1 MYESGKSSL
10 VDENWRRLLMA
21 KQWTTTTLHNGVEMP
36 TLGLGVWKMENND
49 EVKTAVQAAID
60 AGYKAIDTAAAYK
73 NEEGVGAAIKDSS
86 TPREDLF
93 ITSKVW
99 NDDQGYESTLK
110 AFEDTVTKLG
120 VDTLDLYLIHWPV
133 EGKYKET
140 WKAMEKLYKDGRI
153 RAIGVS
159 NFHPAHLEDLM
170 KDAEIKPMVNQVE
183 FHPLLN
189 QQELRDYCNQ
199 HSIQLEAWSP
209 LAQGK
214 LLDNDVVKQIADQHG
229 KSTAQVIIRWDLE
242 HEVVTIPKSSNPERI
257 KQNFDVFDF
266 ELTKDDIRAI
276 DELNQNERMGPD
288 PDHFDF

>member
-1 MYESGKSSL
+1 MT
-10 VDENWRRLLMA
+10 
-21 KQWTTTTLHNGVEMP
+21 KQWTKTTLHNGVEMP

-49 EVKTAVQAAID
+49 EVKTAVNAAID

-73 NEEGVGAAIKDSS
+73 NEEGVGAAIKENS
-86 TPREDLF
+86 TPREELF

-99 NDDQGYESTLK
+99 NDDQGYDSTLK
-110 AFEDTVTKLG
+110 AFDDTVSKLG
-120 VDTLDLYLIHWPV
+120 VDMLDLYLIHWPV

-140 WKAMEKLYKDGRI
+140 WKAMEKLYNDGRV

-159 NFHPAHLEDLM
+159 NFHPHHLEDLM

-189 QQELRDYCNQ
+189 QKELRTYCKQ
-199 HSIQLEAWSP
+199 HSIQMEAWSP

-214 LLDNDVVKQIADQHG
+214 LLDHEVVKEIAEQHG

-266 ELTKDDIRAI
+266 ELTPDNIRAL
-276 DELNQNERMGPD
+276 DELNENERMGPD
-288 PDHFDF
+288 PDNFDF

>member
-1 MYESGKSSL
+1 M
-10 VDENWRRLLMA
+10 V

-49 EVKTAVQAAID
+49 EVKTAVNAAIE

-73 NEEGVGAAIKDSS
+73 NEEGVGAAIKKSS
-86 TPREDLF
+86 TPREELF

-99 NDDQGYESTLK
+99 NDDQGYDSTLK
-110 AFEDTVTKLG
+110 AFEDTISKLG

-159 NFHPAHLEDLM
+159 NFHPNHLEDLM

-189 QQELRDYCNQ
+189 QKELREYCKQ

-214 LLDNDVVKQIADQHG
+214 LLDHEVVKEIAEQHG

-266 ELTKDDIRAI
+266 DLTQDNIRAI

-288 PDHFDF
+288 PDNFDF